1 MVRVVELFAGVGGF
15 RVGLNHVKLL
25 NDKVIEKKDFKIVFF
40 NQWEPSAS
48 KQYAYECYVNR
59 FKEKRNDFN
68 NTDIT
73 KIDKK
78 IIPDHDLLV
87 GGFPCQ
93 DYSVARTLKG
103 EKGIKGKKGVLWWE
117 IFETLENKK
126 PNFVLLENV
135 DRLLISPS
143 KQRGRDFGI
152 MLSCFNIL
160 GYCVEWKV
168 INAADYGMP
177 QKRKRLFIFAYK
189 KSTYY
194 FGDVLNFLKNKF
206 NYKAIF
212 NFFES
217 NKTFFT
223 KVFETEILSK
233 YQQTKLNKNLSKTS
247 NNFLFN
253 FYDSGLMINN
263 KIFTFKTRSLY
274 KKEKKVLK
282 DIILNSNEVDKSF
295 FINDK
300 LKIEKFKYLKNRKK
314 EIRYSKNGYK
324 YNYSEGK
331 MAFPENLELPGR
343 TMLTSEGSINR
354 STHVI
359 MDGND
364 SYRFLTPIECERLN
378 TFPDNWTKNIP
389 DRTRYFLMGNALV
402 CDIVKKLSNSLK
414 QIINKEFLSSKTI

>member
-1 MVRVVELFAGVGGF
+1 MIKVVELFAGVGGF

-25 NDKVIEKKDFKIVFF
+25 NDRVIEKNDFKIVFF
-40 NQWEPSAS
+40 NQWEPSTS
-48 KQYAYECYVNR
+48 KQYAYECYVSR
-59 FKEKRNDFN
+59 FNEKTNDFN
-68 NTDIT
+68 NIDIT
-73 KIDKK
+73 KIDKSV
-78 IIPDHDLLV
+78 IPNHDLLV

-103 EKGIKGKKGVLWWE
+103 EKGIEGKKGVLWWE
-117 IFETLENKK
+117 IYKTLSVKN

-143 KQRGRDFGI
+143 KQKGRDFGV
-152 MLSCFNIL
+152 MLNCFKTL

-189 KSTYY
+189 KSTNY
-194 FGDVLNFLKNKF
+194 FKKVSSLLKNKISF
-206 NYKAIF
+206 ETVF
-212 NFFES
+212 DFFKK

-223 KVFETEILSK
+223 SVFETEILPK
-233 YQQTKLNKNLSKTS
+233 YQKTKLNKSLKKTS
-247 NNFLFN
+247 DVFLFQ
-253 FYDSGLMINN
+253 FYDSGIMIEN
-263 KIFTFKTRSLY
+263 KIFTFKTKSLY
-274 KKEKKVLK
+274 EKEKKVLK
-282 DIILNSNEVDKSF
+282 DIILKSNDVDKSF
-295 FINDK
+295 FINDQ

-331 MAFPENLELPGR
+331 MAFPEKLELPGR

-359 MDGND
+359 KDANGN
-364 SYRFLTPIECERLN
+364 YRFLTPVECERLN
-378 TFPDNWTKNIP
+378 TFPDNWTKNMP
-389 DRTRYFLMGNALV
+389 DKTRYFLMGNALV
-402 CDIVKKLSNSLK
+402 CDIVKKLSKNLK
-414 QIINKEFLSSKTI
+414 KIIECDKEF